1 MSNYLNEPRL
11 IFRDTI
17 QKNLIGP
24 GSDVFVSDSENEI
37 ISDYPL
43 SRYFSGILFPERDI
57 DEPKKD
63 SIGKNADAN
72 ANAETEDDNKDV
84 PPPPEDN
91 SMEDGNDDDYNNTAK
106 PPKSEDEK
114 EYSEANQYFP
124 TNFGLTF
131 CVPKDAKTLTVTFN
145 YAKYIQISPTDATI
159 EISEEDFKKFT
170 ENPYNSISK
179 YFSYENGLMVL
190 NKEEFAKGGLSV
202 RNYRNRFKENEHQ
215 QELIDS
221 IGYKKGELILGQRL
235 WKRVKREPVTFNLNI
250 TEIITD
256 DSKKYPIEEREDKE
270 RPIVTCYYKKIYETK
285 YGKFIKILFAN
296 NLNHPKNKFSF
307 GNELLNTKA
316 IFQGEIAVSGV
327 TFLPYKQISETNPFD
342 EELNLINF
350 QYRNENS
357 FAIGHGCAVT
367 WNNDNNPTELKTTFL
382 PEVDIKNYSNAFKD
396 TFPANLKDIT
406 ELKKLSIWTD
416 FDKSTII
423 QKLKLFA
430 KEYKNWITEQEKTT
444 AEDNYKKPLHTILE
458 KQNKTYERLIKN
470 IDFLNNNET
479 AFKSFLL
486 ANTAMYIQMLISNK
500 ELFGKKGVELSE
512 IDKNFNYNDLDF
524 FKNHSFKPNY
534 RPFQLAFFLLNIES
548 TINEDSDDRNNVVD
562 LLWFPTGGGKTEAY
576 LAITAF
582 TIISRRILHGKDSD
596 GVSVIMRYTLRL
608 LTAQQFERATKL
620 ILSLDFLRRNFHSGD
635 NYFFGE
641 DKVSIGM
648 WVGASTTSNYY
659 KDARII
665 FKKVFDEITKLNNR
679 KTGDYRKANTFPIT
693 NCSWCGCNLVT
704 QNNSGKFDLGYRAT
718 DKTFSTNCLNPDCA
732 FNEEL
737 PIYFVDDKIYDS
749 PPTLLFATVDKFA
762 MLSHRQEGHHL
773 FNSLE
778 ENKLPPDLIIQDEL
792 HLLSGPLGSITG
804 LYESIVE
811 MLSTKGNRKPKIITS
826 TATTRNTEQQ
836 VAMLYGNR
844 ALNIFPPMGVT
855 YDDNFFSYVSSE
867 SKRKHIG
874 FMPTGKTALNSQI
887 RILGNLLLARI
898 ELFKYFREKENI
910 SQEEAISRENNF
922 WTIVSFY
929 NSLRDVGKV
938 YNKVPAEISDFLKL
952 LHNRYQFNK
961 QIYGFNYFGL
971 AGRTKE
977 LTSRIESNSI
987 KKLLDEL
994 EMKFSLITK
1003 DGWTFV
1009 QNTVDLVLASN
1020 MFSVG
1025 IDIERLN
1032 VMLMNGQPKN
1042 VAEYI
1047 QASSRVGRKDK
1058 GIVINLLDANRSRD
1072 KSYFENYVPFNNA
1085 YYKYVEPLSVTP
1097 FTEIALD
1104 KVLASLLVCFVRH
1117 KQGLYLDKRAKDFT
1131 GNYEELK
1138 TFISERIKNKKQL
1151 DYALAKLKVLAE
1163 KWTTKEGD
1171 LTYKILIKKMSDLD
1185 DDWSLMMSMR
1195 EIDTNSIVKIINK

>member
-1 MSNYLNEPRL
+1 MNNYLKEPRL

-17 QKNLIGP
+17 KNNLIGP
-24 GSDVFVSDSENEI
+24 GSDAFISDIDNEI

-43 SRYFSGILFPERDI
+43 SRYYSGILFPERDM
-57 DEPKKD
+57 EV
-63 SIGKNADAN
+63 SIGEKETHDAN
-72 ANAETEDDNKDV
+72 AEIEDDNIETV
-84 PPPPEDN
+84 IPETN
-91 SMEDGNDDDYNNTAK
+91 STDENFDEDID
-106 PPKSEDEK
+106 KSKNVELEK

-131 CVPKDAKTLTVTFN
+131 CVPKDAETLTVTFN
-145 YAKYIQISPTDATI
+145 YAKYIQIKPTEATI
-159 EISEEDFKKFT
+159 EISEDDFKKFS
-170 ENPYNSISK
+170 ENPYNSVSK
-179 YFSYENGLMVL
+179 YFKYENGLMSL
-190 NKEEFAKGGLSV
+190 NKEEFDKGDLSV
-202 RNYRNRFKENEHQ
+202 HTYRNRFKENEQ
-215 QELIDS
+215 QTELIDS
-221 IGYKKGELILGQRL
+221 VAYKKGELLLGRL
-235 WKRVKREPVTFNLNI
+235 WKRVKIEPKIVEVNLTEVNI
-250 TEIITD
+250 DESKEYPLDLNQD
-256 DSKKYPIEEREDKE
+256 DNS
-270 RPIVTCYYKKIYETK
+270 IVTCFYKKIYETH
-285 YGKFIKILFAN
+285 YGKFIKILLAN
-296 NLNHPKNKFSF
+296 RLNHPKNKFSF
-307 GNELLNTKA
+307 SNEQLNRNS
-316 IFQGEIAVSGV
+316 IFQGEISITGT
-327 TFLPYKQISETNPFD
+327 TFLPYKQLSEINPFD

-350 QYRNENS
+350 QYRKEHS

-367 WNNDNNPTELKTTFL
+367 WNDEKNPTELKTTFL
-382 PEVDIKNYSNAFKD
+382 PEVDIKNYSNAFKED
-396 TFPANLKDIT
+396 FPENLKDIT
-406 ELKKLSIWTD
+406 ELKKLSIWSD
-416 FDKSTII
+416 LDKSTII

-430 KEYKNWITEQEKTT
+430 QEYKNWITEQEKTT
-444 AEDNYKKPLHTILE
+444 AEDNYKKPLNTILE

-470 IDFLNNNET
+470 IDFLNENKV
-479 AFKSFLL
+479 AFKAFLL

-500 ELFGKKGVELSE
+500 DLFGNKGIELSE
-512 IDKNFNYNDLDF
+512 IKSDFEYNSLDF
-524 FKNHSFKPNY
+524 FKNHTFKPNY

-620 ILSLDFLRRNFHSGD
+620 ILSLDFLRRFFKPNED
-635 NYFFGE
+635 YFFGD

-648 WVGASTTSNYY
+648 WVGASTTPNSY
-659 KDARII
+659 KDAQTI
-665 FKKVFDEITKLNNR
+665 FKKTFDEITKLNN
-679 KTGDYRKANTFPIT
+679 KKAGDYRKANTFPIT
-693 NCSWCGCNLVT
+693 SCSWCGCNLVS
-704 QNNSGKFDLGYRAT
+704 QNNSGRFDLGYKAT
-718 DKTFSTNCLNPDCA
+718 NNTFSTNCLNPSCA
-732 FNEEL
+732 FNAEL
-737 PIYFVDDKIYDS
+737 PIYFVDDKIYQN

-762 MLSHRQEGHHL
+762 MLSHREEGHHL
-773 FNSLE
+773 FNSQDE
-778 ENKLPPDLIIQDEL
+778 KKLPPDLIIQDEL

-811 MLSTKGNRKPKIITS
+811 LLSTKGKRKPKIITS

-836 VAMLYGNR
+836 VKMLYGNR
-844 ALNIFPPMGVT
+844 ELNIFPPMGVT
-855 YDDNFFSYVSSE
+855 YDDNFFSYVSTE

-898 ELFKYFREKENI
+898 KLFKYYRVKE
-910 SQEEAISRENNF
+910 SLTQEEAIHRENNF

-952 LHNRYQFNK
+952 LHNRYQLPK
-961 QIYGFNYFGL
+961 QTYGFNYFGL

-987 KKLLDEL
+987 KKLLNEL
-994 EMKFSLITK
+994 EMPFSLVAK
-1003 DGWTFV
+1003 DGYNFV
-1009 QNTVDLVLASN
+1009 QNSVDLVLASN

-1085 YYKYVEPLSVTP
+1085 YYKFVEPLSVTP

-1104 KVLASLLVCFVRH
+1104 KVLASLLVCYVRH

-1131 GNYEELK
+1131 GDYRELES
-1138 TFISERIKNKKQL
+1138 FISERIKNKKQL
-1151 DYALAKLKVLAE
+1151 DYALEKLKVLAE

-1185 DDWSLMMSMR
+1185 DWSLMMSMR

>member
-1 MSNYLNEPRL
+1 MNNYLKEPRL

-17 QKNLIGP
+17 KNNLIGP
-24 GSDVFVSDSENEI
+24 GSDVFISDIDNEI

-43 SRYFSGILFPERDI
+43 SRYYSGILFPERDM
-57 DEPKKD
+57 EV
-63 SIGKNADAN
+63 SIGEKETHDAN
-72 ANAETEDDNKDV
+72 AEIEDDNLETDFEQTNEGDNDFDEDV
-84 PPPPEDN
+84 D
-91 SMEDGNDDDYNNTAK
+91 
-106 PPKSEDEK
+106 KSKNVEPEK
-114 EYSEANQYFP
+114 EYQEANQYFP

-131 CVPKDAKTLTVTFN
+131 CVPKDAETLTVTFN
-145 YAKYIQISPTDATI
+145 YAKYIQISPTDAVI
-159 EISEEDFKKFT
+159 EISEEEFKKFS
-170 ENPYNSISK
+170 ENPYNSVSK
-179 YFSYENGLMVL
+179 YFSYENGLMSL
-190 NKEEFAKGGLSV
+190 NKEEFDKGGLTV
-202 RNYRNRFKENEHQ
+202 YNYKQKFRENEQ
-215 QELIDS
+215 QTELINS
-221 IGYKKGELILGQRL
+221 VAYKKGELLLGRL
-235 WKRVKREPVTFNLNI
+235 WKRIKREPITREINLM
-250 TEIITD
+250 EINAD
-256 DSKKYPIEEREDKE
+256 ESKEYPLDQHQEDNS
-270 RPIVTCYYKKIYETK
+270 IITCYYKKIYETQ
-285 YGKFIKILFAN
+285 YGKFIKILLAN
-296 NLNHPKNKFSF
+296 RLNHPKNKFSF
-307 GNELLNTKA
+307 GNPELNSKA

-350 QYRNENS
+350 QYRKEHS

-367 WNNDNNPTELKTTFL
+367 WNDEENPTELKTTFL
-382 PEVDIKNYSNAFKD
+382 PEVDIKNYSNAFKED
-396 TFPANLKDIT
+396 FPENLKDIT
-406 ELKKLSIWTD
+406 ELKKLSIWSD
-416 FDKSTII
+416 LDKSTII

-430 KEYKNWITEQEKTT
+430 QEYKNWITEQEKTT
-444 AEDNYKKPLHTILE
+444 AEDNYKKPLNTILE

-470 IDFLNNNET
+470 IDFLNENKV
-479 AFKSFLL
+479 AFKAFLL

-500 ELFGKKGVELSE
+500 DLFGNKGIELSE
-512 IDKNFNYNDLDF
+512 IKSDFEYNSLDF
-524 FKNHSFKPNY
+524 FKNHTFKPNY

-620 ILSLDFLRRNFHSGD
+620 ILSLDFLRRFFKPND
-635 NYFFGE
+635 DYYFGN

-648 WVGASTTSNYY
+648 WVGASTTPNSY
-659 KDARII
+659 KDAQTI
-665 FKKVFDEITKLNNR
+665 FKKTFDEITKLNN
-679 KTGDYRKANTFPIT
+679 KKAGDYRKANTFPIT
-693 NCSWCGCNLVT
+693 SCSWCGCNLVS
-704 QNNSGKFDLGYRAT
+704 QNNSGRFDLGYKAT
-718 DKTFSTNCLNPDCA
+718 NNTFSTNCLNPSCA
-732 FNEEL
+732 FNAEL
-737 PIYFVDDKIYDS
+737 PIYFVDDKIYQN

-762 MLSHRQEGHHL
+762 MLSHREEGHHL
-773 FNSLE
+773 FNSLDD
-778 ENKLPPDLIIQDEL
+778 NKLPPDLIIQDEL

-811 MLSTKGNRKPKIITS
+811 MLSTKGKRKPKIITS

-836 VAMLYGNR
+836 VKMLYGNR
-844 ALNIFPPMGVT
+844 ELNIFPPMGVT
-855 YDDNFFSYVSSE
+855 YDDNFFSYVSTE

-898 ELFKYFREKENI
+898 KLFKYYRVKE
-910 SQEEAISRENNF
+910 SLTQEEAIHRENNF

-952 LHNRYQFNK
+952 LHNRYQLPK
-961 QIYGFNYFGL
+961 QTYGFNYFGL

-987 KKLLDEL
+987 KKLLNEL
-994 EMKFSLITK
+994 EMPFSLVAK
-1003 DGWTFV
+1003 DGYNFV
-1009 QNTVDLVLASN
+1009 QNSVDLVLASN

-1085 YYKYVEPLSVTP
+1085 YYKFVEPLSVTP

-1104 KVLASLLVCFVRH
+1104 KVLASLLVCYVRH

-1131 GNYEELK
+1131 GDYRELES
-1138 TFISERIKNKKQL
+1138 FISERIKNKKQL
-1151 DYALAKLKVLAE
+1151 DYALEKLKVLAE

-1185 DDWSLMMSMR
+1185 DWSLMMSMR
-1195 EIDTNSIVKIINK
+1195 EIDTNSIIKIRHK